1 MNIVLFGATGQ
12 TGKIFLKLALEKGHN
27 VTAVVRDIS
36 KVNLTD
42 KNLTVK
48 TADLFNKT
56 DLIGVIKGNDL
67 VVSCLGGNANN
78 KSTLLADMITNIVGA
93 MKECGVSSMY
103 LMSSAGIHNEMPGI
117 IAKIFVALFFK
128 NAIADHKIAAEALIN
143 SGFTYLIV
151 RPLSL
156 VDGEMTKTFR
166 TSDDSVPKAG
176 SNISRQDVAWFLA
189 ECLGKSEYR
198 NKSICLC
205 Y

>member
-12 TGKIFLKLALEKGHN
+12 TGKIFLKLALEKGHS

-36 KVNLTD
+36 KIDFSD

-48 TADLFNKT
+48 TANLFNKE
-56 DLIGVIKGNDL
+56 DLINVITGNNL

-78 KSTLLADMITNIVGA
+78 KSTLLGDMILNIVGA
-93 MKECGVSSMY
+93 MKECEVDSIY
-103 LMSSAGIHNEMPGI
+103 HMSSAGIHGEMPGV
-117 IAKIFVALFFK
+117 IAKLFVALFFR
-128 NAIADHKIAAEALIN
+128 NAIADHKIAADAIIN
-143 SGFTYLIV
+143 GGFTYLIV

-176 SNISRQDVAWFLA
+176 SKISRKDVAWFLA
-189 ECLGKSEYR
+189 EALGKGEYR

>member
-12 TGKIFLKLALEKGHN
+12 TGKIFLKLALEKGHS

-36 KVNLTD
+36 KIDFSD

-48 TADLFNKT
+48 TANLFNKE
-56 DLIGVIKGNDL
+56 DLINVITGNNL

-78 KSTLLADMITNIVGA
+78 KSTLLGDMITNIVGA
-93 MKECGVSSMY
+93 MKECEVDSIY
-103 LMSSAGIHNEMPGI
+103 HMSSAGIHGEMPGV
-117 IAKIFVALFFK
+117 IAKLFVALFFR
-128 NAIADHKIAAEALIN
+128 NAIADHKIAADAIIN
-143 SGFTYLIV
+143 GGFTYLIV

-176 SNISRQDVAWFLA
+176 SKISRQDVAWFLA
-189 ECLGKSEYR
+189 EALGKSEYR